1 MKLESIAED
10 IGSLGII
17 TAALTIVALFIHLGI
32 ECYQGKAIFLSYAT
46 LQTIIKAFLTGVTII
61 VVAVP

>member
-10 IGSLGII
+10 IGGLGII
-17 TAALTIVALFIHLGI
+17 TAALTIIALFIHLGI

-46 LQTIIKAFLTGVTII
+46 LQTVI
-61 VVAVP
+61 